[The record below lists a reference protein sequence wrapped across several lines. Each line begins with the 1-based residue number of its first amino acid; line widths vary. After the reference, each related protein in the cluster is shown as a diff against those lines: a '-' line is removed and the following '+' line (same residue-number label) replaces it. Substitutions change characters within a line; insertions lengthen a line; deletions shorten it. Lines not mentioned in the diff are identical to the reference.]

1 MTKHINVVTTTKG
14 SAFFVDLD
22 SVIQEEIKKE
32 KKISIERQSSGTA
45 LFIPLF
51 DDKPKTKKKTS
62 VISEEP
68 DVLNRTFTKEDF
80 SKVKAPLNVS
90 LKEKDKNSDA
100 IFLSSIN
107 HHLKH
112 EKKKNNNSDYKLLT
126 AVLPSTQL
134 PMKETDT
141 PCQLHPSC
149 NDKKTLSIESEQL
162 NNFQDT
168 KDSNLCSKNSTL
180 PKLPK
185 WATDCTSLDSTII
198 GPFENPV
205 STEQN
210 ECHVKIEELFS
221 NNEKRKSSYSSSVLP
236 PISRVSSAKAMKS
249 SSCINIKKAGSM
261 KTKNTCKKNLK
272 ENQLNKKSTKGK
284 KKAKTKTCK
293 QKINVSTEHPEQ
305 SINHKFQQIEEL
317 KVDAS
322 ENTIAVTSNTVLMQD
337 LVSFEE
343 TTNISDF
350 IDQFEKN
357 EKPENKLN
365 IKNVVKVLSR
375 GETEARNMLIESM
388 EKSLSIECVV
398 EELPSHSPNKKL
410 FQYNNFLARISEEK
424 SQNSSISFP
433 SKMHQNVKK
442 EEVTSMSNDSTFQE
456 MSKLMFAP
464 GIVNNEST
472 FRSDSPCDSN
482 YSVST
487 ITDRPYVRSVL
498 GNISSRSLYS
508 SSSSYTDNNMVDN
521 EVIEWQK
528 GKMIDRGAFGV
539 VYQGLT
545 NNAQLIA
552 VKEVEIGN
560 SKNTAR
566 NYKKLQDEINILK
579 GLRHR
584 NIIRFIGTALEDN
597 VIHIFME
604 YIAGGSL
611 SNLISSFGSLKEV
624 VFQKFTYQILSG
636 VHYLHVKGVIHR
648 DIKGANILIT
658 VKGTIKLIDFGC
670 AKELSLSLGST
681 VLLKSVKGTP
691 YWMAPEVIQGTGC
704 NHKSDIWSIGCTVM
718 EMATGK
724 PPWSEYPPYAAMYAI
739 AENTNHPPELDENHS
754 AEARSFVAACLVRD
768 MNIRPS
774 AEELLKHPFVKNT

>member
-1 MTKHINVVTTTKG
+1 MTKNINVVTTTKG

-22 SVIQEEIKKE
+22 SVIQEEITKE
-32 KKISIERQSSGTA
+32 KKISIERQSSGTV

-62 VISEEP
+62 GISEEP
-68 DVLNRTFTKEDF
+68 DILNRTFTKEDF
-80 SKVKAPLNVS
+80 SKVKTPLNVS
-90 LKEKDKNSDA
+90 LKEKEKNSDVN
-100 IFLSSIN
+100 FLNRIN

-112 EKKKNNNSDYKLLT
+112 DKKKNNNSDNKLLT

-134 PMKETDT
+134 SIKETDI
-141 PCQLHPSC
+141 PCHLHPSC
-149 NDKKTLSIESEQL
+149 NDNKTLSIESEQL
-162 NNFQDT
+162 NYFQDT
-168 KDSNLCSKNSTL
+168 KDSHLFSKNNTL

-198 GPFENPV
+198 GPYENP
-205 STEQN
+205 
-210 ECHVKIEELFS
+210 ECHVKIEEMFS

-249 SSCINIKKAGSM
+249 SSGINMKKAGSV
-261 KTKNTCKKNLK
+261 KTKNTCKKKLK
-272 ENQLNKKSTKGK
+272 ENQLNNKSTKCK
-284 KKAKTKTCK
+284 KKPKTKTCK
-293 QKINVSTEHPEQ
+293 QKISVSTEHPEQ
-305 SINHKFQQIEEL
+305 SVNHKFQQIEEL

-322 ENTIAVTSNTVLMQD
+322 ENAIAVKSNNFLMQD
-337 LVSFEE
+337 VVCLGE
-343 TTNISDF
+343 TNNSDF
-350 IDQFEKN
+350 IDRFEKN

-365 IKNVVKVLSR
+365 IENVVNVLAR
-375 GETEARNMLIESM
+375 GETDAPNMLIESM
-388 EKSLSIECVV
+388 EKTLSIECVV

-410 FQYNNFLARISEEK
+410 FQYNNFLSRISEEK
-424 SQNSSISFP
+424 SQNGSMSFS
-433 SKMHQNVKK
+433 SKMHRSIKK
-442 EEVTSMSNDSTFQE
+442 EEVTSMSNNSTFQE

-508 SSSSYTDNNMVDN
+508 SSSSYTDNNEN

-545 NNAQLIA
+545 DNAQLIA

-560 SKNTAR
+560 SKNMAR

-597 VIHIFME
+597 VIYIFME

-636 VHYLHVKGVIHR
+636 VHYLHIKGVIHR

-704 NHKSDIWSIGCTVM
+704 NHKSDIWSVGCTVM

-739 AENTNHPPELDENHS
+739 AENTNHPPELDANHS

-774 AEELLKHPFVKNT
+774 AEEMLKHPFVKNT